1 MARSRQE
8 RLRELRDIRNKK
20 RGATKKLKDFNKGQ
34 FGVPSNK
41 DIDAKVD
48 LEEDLNEIKNEE
60 SALRDTIAAQNK
72 RDRDARL
79 QAARDK
85 RAGRKPRSG
94 NRSAMASAVQQASEF
109 REKQRKQE
117 GRPTIVDASV
127 DAQGN
132 IDTSGLEDNTFV
144 RTAKGDFKKFD
155 SETGGLTDVEFDPMS
170 DGFKLPEAATA
181 RGRATSGTSVAG
193 AQDFTR
199 TQLTELRTLGQ
210 TDERFAKVFQDFQTR
225 QIEIMQDPNLRPE
238 ERETAMAELNAEI
251 GQSYQATSGYRREIA
266 AAAAEK
272 QRLEEVAAADTRL
285 AQQREKVDVERM
297 KYREAA
303 NDRAEARRKE
313 DASADSALLQSLDKG
328 YDSYVADLNKRNEEA
343 MTMNPEPALDFDSW
357 RRQQMSRTFET
368 KRLQNA
374 MRGIEDRQVE
384 IEQSRSMIQDQ
395 IRQMPD
401 FVISLT
407 GKGLSLQEAQNYAQR
422 ERDALLAMDSAHQ
435 VELQSLNDRR
445 REVEIENA
453 MGYYSPELEQ
463 GDMSKAAQAKPM
475 TDYERQSYNTNR
487 QDVKGTELS
496 FPRNASREQLER
508 FGYNSSVL
516 DAVESVQNAVM
527 SGRSDI
533 DARENLTQQ
542 LSYAFNYKG
551 RTNLDNALR
560 AIHRELGHEGPTMPP
575 PSIGLAAARRMA
587 ELIRNGAIATKSEKR
602 GRLAVNA
609 MKAASLTKP
618 F

>member
-1 MARSRQE
+1 MSRSRQE
-8 RLRELRDIRNKK
+8 RERELRDIRRRK
-20 RGATKKLKDFNKGQ
+20 RDAVKKLNEFKKQQ

-41 DIDAKVD
+41 DLDAKVD
-48 LEEDLNEIKNEE
+48 LEEDVNELRNEE
-60 SALRDTIAAQNK
+60 NALRDAMSEQN
-72 RDRDARL
+72 RRDAEARR
-79 QAARDK
+79 QARRDK
-85 RAGRKPRSG
+85 RAGRRPKAAGS
-94 NRSAMASAVQQASEF
+94 SAMANAIQQAKDF
-109 REKQRKQE
+109 RERRRKE
-117 GRPTIVDASV
+117 ESRPNIVDATM

-132 IDTSGLEDNTFV
+132 IDTSGLDDNTFI

-155 SETGGLTDVEFDPMS
+155 TETGGLTDVEFDPMS
-170 DGFKLPEAATA
+170 DSFKLPEEATT
-181 RGRATSGTSVAG
+181 RGRATSGTKVAG

-210 TDERFAKVFQDFQTR
+210 TDERFAKIFQDFQTR

-238 ERETAMAELNAEI
+238 ERESAMAELNAEI
-251 GQSYQATSGYRREIA
+251 GQSYEATSGYRREIA

-272 QRLEEVAAADTRL
+272 QRLEEVAAADQRL
-285 AQQREKVDVERM
+285 AQQREKVDIERM
-297 KYREAA
+297 KFREAA

-313 DASADSALLQSLDKG
+313 DATADSVTLQNLDKG

-343 MTMNPEPALDFDSW
+343 FTKEEPLDFDTW
-357 RRQQMSRTFET
+357 RRQQMARTFET

-374 MRGIEDRQVE
+374 MRGIEDRTVE

-407 GKGLSLQEAQNYAQR
+407 GKGLSLQEAQDYAMR

-435 VELQSLNDRR
+435 VELESLNARR

-496 FPRNASREQLER
+496 FPRNASREQLEK
-508 FGYNSSVL
+508 FGYDKSLL
-516 DAVESVQNAVM
+516 DAVERVQNAVM
-527 SGRSDI
+527 SGKSDI
-533 DARENLTQQ
+533 DAREALTDQIR
-542 LSYAFNYKG
+542 YAYNYKG

-560 AIHRELGHEGPTMPP
+560 KIHQELGHEGPAMPP
-575 PSIGLAAARRMA
+575 PSIQIAAARRMA
-587 ELIRNGAIATKSEKR
+587 ELIRNGAIATKSEKKTSATVQKIADSVSR
-602 GRLAVNA
+602 
-609 MKAASLTKP
+609 P